1 MPDATSRSR
10 PGVTGDLG
18 RGEPLPSRGR
28 MRAEVAIVLGLSLGA
43 SAVYSIVSI
52 VNRLTRTEALA
63 DQKATLNNS
72 LSERPAFDL
81 VYQVLGVVFDL
92 MPVALVVF
100 LLWRSAAPRLGRLGI
115 DATRPW
121 RDGLGGVALAAAI
134 GIPGI
139 AVYLGGRA
147 LGISVDVV
155 PTNLDAY
162 WWTVPVLLLSA
173 LRAALTEEVIVVGYL
188 FARLGDLGWGRWKI
202 IVGSALLRGSYHLY
216 QGFGAFIGNVAM
228 GIVFGWLYTRFGRLV
243 PLIVAHFLLDA
254 AIFIGYP
261 WAAATFPMLFGPS
274 V

>member
-10 PGVTGDLG
+10 PGVTSPLD
-18 RGEPLPSRGR
+18 RGEALPSRGR

-52 VNRLTRTEALA
+52 TNRLTRDEALA

-100 LLWRSAAPRLGRLGI
+100 LLWRSTAPRLGRLGV

-139 AVYLGGRA
+139 GIYLGGRA

-173 LRAALTEEVIVVGYL
+173 MRAALTEEVIVVGYL

-202 IVGSALLRGSYHLY
+202 ILGSALLRGSYHLY

-274 V
+274 L

>member
-1 MPDATSRSR
+1 VPDATSRSR

-63 DQKATLNNS
+63 DQQATLNNS

-139 AVYLGGRA
+139 GVYLGGRA

-173 LRAALTEEVIVVGYL
+173 LRAALTEEVIVIGYL

>member
-139 AVYLGGRA
+139 GVYLGGRA

-274 V
+274 A